1 MGDEPKGEQERRRFL
16 RLDLSEDVRAIDIT
30 GREIGRVERVGAG
43 GMQIRLAKGLSV
55 SEYAKGSQF
64 DLHVIEPGDSQQS
77 FKVEVRVCSGDL
89 LGVEFLN

>member
-1 MGDEPKGEQERRRFL
+1 MVDEPKAEQERRRFL
-16 RLDLSEDVRAIDIT
+16 RLDLSEDVRAVDTT

-43 GMQIRLAKGLSV
+43 GMQIRLPEGLSITD
-55 SEYAKGSQF
+55 YAKGSQF

-89 LGVEFLN
+89 LGVQFLN